1 MTKRISIF
9 LLSLVLMLGMPSA
22 YGASQGS
29 HSKKSS
35 SSKTHKTKTKTT
47 TTTTTNPS
55 AGIVCKDGTVS
66 HAKTRRGA
74 CSHHGGIK

>member
-9 LLSLVLMLGMPSA
+9 LLSLVLMLGMPV
-22 YGASQGS
+22 YGASKGS

-35 SSKTHKTKTKTT
+35 SSKTHKTKKSKTT
-47 TTTTTNPS
+47 STTSNS
-55 AGIVCKDGTVS
+55 AGIECKDGTIS

-74 CSHHGGIK
+74 CSHHGGIR

>member
-1 MTKRISIF
+1 MTKRISVF
-9 LLSLVLMLGMPSA
+9 LLSLVLILGVPSA
-22 YGASQGS
+22 YGASKGS

-35 SSKTHKTKTKTT
+35 TSKTHKTKTTT
-47 TTTTTNPS
+47 TATNTS
-55 AGIVCKDGTVS
+55 AGIPCKDGTVS

>member
-1 MTKRISIF
+1 MIKRISVF

-22 YGASQGS
+22 FGAGQDSQ
-29 HSKKSS
+29 SKKS

-47 TTTTTNPS
+47 TTTTS